1 MTLPQSELDYLRKR
15 GVSAQLQP
23 SASNIV
29 HATSLQTLV
38 ASIHYVSNLVQAPP
52 PRTAD
57 EWARDKRI
65 MPPSAPRPGKF
76 NPDVNPYMRPVSW
89 AFAQPCF
96 DRVTFITAT
105 QMGKS
110 VTMENIIGHRLDE
123 DPTPIMYIAPTAPL
137 LKDAVVPKFDDMIAE
152 CESLTAKLD
161 VNRSSMFV
169 KWIAGTKLRFVW
181 AGSPSGLSADSAGL
195 VMVDEVDRIVNTGE
209 GSTVS
214 LVERRGDAYDGS
226 KIGYTATPTHG
237 RVSKYKHEK
246 SGLQHWAVA
255 PTKAVRSA
263 VWRLWQSG
271 TRHEWAVP
279 CPECG
284 EYFIPWSGLLWW
296 PGKGSENEC
305 TPDEAQKSARLTC
318 PSHGCMIES
327 KWRPSMN
334 ARGVAVAPGQ
344 SVNKAGE
351 VIGVADTEGSTH
363 FTFMASGLCSFSS
376 KKTYGALAK
385 DLLAAQLSNDPADL
399 QAVYNTGFGEC
410 YAQAGDVPTWEEVR
424 AQCFGYQ
431 AGALLLEPLRIF
443 CTIDVQKNRLVY
455 VIRAW
460 YAGLGSMLLEHGELW
475 GETDQDAVWE
485 QLSELIDTDYDGH
498 PITQTGID
506 IGYRDDQVYRFI
518 NEHKGRAMAL
528 RGRDRL
534 DKPFRKE
541 MVEVDRKGKTR
552 KRGDARWA
560 FDSPLA
566 KRWVHSRF
574 GRPDTR
580 PGWWLLHQQVTDDYC
595 KQLVGEEWREGEGK
609 FHQVG
614 ENHYL
619 DCEAM
624 QYIMAMHA
632 KLHRRKVGQL
642 TKAQLREAIKAG
654 PLADRLPDE
663 PVPVSDADQKEPA
676 EDLQEA
682 EEAAK
687 PVAKPAATRKAD
699 APKAKAK
706 SRFNIIRKPRR

>member
-1 MTLPQSELDYLRKR
+1 MT
-15 GVSAQLQP
+15 
-23 SASNIV
+23 
-29 HATSLQTLV
+29 
-38 ASIHYVSNLVQAPP
+38 ASIHYVSTLVQAPP
-52 PRTAD
+52 PRTSD

-65 MPPSAPRPGKF
+65 MPPSSPRPGPF
-76 NPDVNPYMRPVSW
+76 NPDVNPYMRPVAW

-161 VNRSSMFV
+161 ARRSTTFV

-195 VMVDEVDRIVNTGE
+195 IMVDEVDRIVNTGE

-237 RVSKYKHEK
+237 RVSKRKHEV
-246 SGLQHWAVA
+246 SGLEHWSVA
-255 PTKAVRSA
+255 SVKALGSA
-263 VWRLWQSG
+263 VWKLWQSG

-296 PGKGSENEC
+296 PGKGEENEC
-305 TPDEAQKSARLTC
+305 TPDEAQRGARLTC
-318 PSHGCMIES
+318 GASGCQIES
-327 KWRPSMN
+327 KWRPWMN
-334 ARGVAVAPGQ
+334 ERGRAVAPGQ
-344 SVNKAGE
+344 SITRDGE
-351 VIGVADTEGSTH
+351 VTGVAETAGSTH
-363 FTFMASGLCSFSS
+363 FTFAASGLCSFSS

-385 DLLAAQLSNDPADL
+385 DLVAAIQGGDPADL
-399 QAVYNTGFGEC
+399 LAVYNTGFGEC
-410 YAQAGDVPTWEEVR
+410 YAQSGDVPTWEQVR
-424 AQCFGYQ
+424 SMCWGYS
-431 AGALLLEPLRIF
+431 AGQLLLEPLKIY
-443 CTIDVQKNRLVY
+443 CTIDVQKRRLVY
-455 VIRAW
+455 VVRAW
-460 YAGLGSMLLEHGELW
+460 YAGMGSMLLEHGELW
-475 GETDQDAVWE
+475 GDTDQDAVWE
-485 QLSELIDTDYDGH
+485 QLSELIDTEYDGH
-498 PITQTGID
+498 PINVTGID
-506 IGYRDDQVYRFI
+506 IGYRDDKVYQFI
-518 NEHKGRAMAL
+518 NDHKNRSIAL
-528 RGRDRL
+528 RGRERL
-534 DKPFRKE
+534 DKPYRKE

-560 FDSPLA
+560 FDSPFA

-580 PGWWLLHQQVTDDYC
+580 PGWWLIHQQVTDSYC
-595 KQLVGEEWREGEGK
+595 KEIVGEEWREAEGK

-624 QYIMAMHA
+624 QYIMALRD
-632 KLHRRKVGQL
+632 KLQRRKIGAL
-642 TKAQLREAIKAG
+642 TRAELTAAIKAG
-654 PLADRLPDE
+654 PVLEQGAELAQSDQDE
-663 PVPVSDADQKEPA
+663 EDPA
-676 EDLQEA
+676 
-682 EEAAK
+682 
-687 PVAKPAATRKAD
+687 PPAAQRRTPRTPPAPAAPAARQRKPD
-699 APKAKAK
+699 AAPAKGRG
-706 SRFNIIRKPRR
+706 RFNIIKKPTR

>member
-1 MTLPQSELDYLRKR
+1 
-15 GVSAQLQP
+15 
-23 SASNIV
+23 
-29 HATSLQTLV
+29 
-38 ASIHYVSNLVQAPP
+38 
-52 PRTAD
+52 
-57 EWARDKRI
+57 
-65 MPPSAPRPGKF
+65 
-76 NPDVNPYMRPVSW
+76 
-89 AFAQPCF
+89 
-96 DRVTFITAT
+96 
-105 QMGKS
+105 
-110 VTMENIIGHRLDE
+110 
-123 DPTPIMYIAPTAPL
+123 
-137 LKDAVVPKFDDMIAE
+137 
-152 CESLTAKLD
+152 
-161 VNRSSMFV
+161 
-169 KWIAGTKLRFVW
+169 
-181 AGSPSGLSADSAGL
+181 
-195 VMVDEVDRIVNTGE
+195 
-209 GSTVS
+209 
-214 LVERRGDAYDGS
+214 
-226 KIGYTATPTHG
+226 
-237 RVSKYKHEK
+237 
-246 SGLQHWAVA
+246 
-255 PTKAVRSA
+255 
-263 VWRLWQSG
+263 
-271 TRHEWAVP
+271 
-279 CPECG
+279 
-284 EYFIPWSGLLWW
+284 
-296 PGKGSENEC
+296 
-305 TPDEAQKSARLTC
+305 
-318 PSHGCMIES
+318 
-327 KWRPSMN
+327 
-334 ARGVAVAPGQ
+334 
-344 SVNKAGE
+344 
-351 VIGVADTEGSTH
+351 
-363 FTFMASGLCSFSS
+363 
-376 KKTYGALAK
+376 
-385 DLLAAQLSNDPADL
+385 
-399 QAVYNTGFGEC
+399 
-410 YAQAGDVPTWEEVR
+410 VR

-541 MVEVDRKGKTR
+541 VVEVDRKGKTR

-632 KLHRRKVGQL
+632 KLHRRKTGQL

-663 PVPVSDADQKEPA
+663 PAPVADANQEEPA

-687 PVAKPAATRKAD
+687 PVAKPAAARKAD